1 MKSVTSQLRELG
13 MATVVSIQSGLCC
26 RPFRMGC
33 LLPSAAPEEAWAL
46 VQERELCKRIA
57 PLSIRPEDPC
67 PDPRSGGRLPA

>member
-1 MKSVTSQLRELG
+1 MKSVTSLLRERG

-33 LLPSAAPEEAWAL
+33 LLPSGAPEEAWAL
-46 VQERELCKRIA
+46 VQERALCKPIA